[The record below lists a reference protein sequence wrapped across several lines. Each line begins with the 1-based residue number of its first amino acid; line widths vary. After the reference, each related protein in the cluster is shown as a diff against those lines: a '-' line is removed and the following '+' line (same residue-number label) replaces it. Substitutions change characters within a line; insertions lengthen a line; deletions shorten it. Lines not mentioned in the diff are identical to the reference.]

1 MMKSEE
7 MPNNAL
13 VSIIVPVYHAK
24 EYIEKTIRSVE
35 AQTFHDWEL
44 ILVDDCG
51 GDGSLER
58 IREIKEAS
66 PCGGQIRIIQNEKNL
81 GAAMSRNHGV
91 EKALGR
97 CLCGKRASDSHLLH
111 MNSAMKMLPRP
122 AEWCMCRISWI
133 FGMRSAGP

>member
-1 MMKSEE
+1 MKSEE

-35 AQTFHDWEL
+35 AQTFRDWEL

-51 GDGSLER
+51 GDGSLEL
-58 IREIKEAS
+58 IRKIKETS

-97 CLCGKRASDSHLLH
+97 YIACLDADDCWLPTKLESCVRRASDSHLLH
-111 MNSAMKMLPRP
+111 MNSEMKMLLRP
-122 AEWCMCRISWI
+122 AE
-133 FGMRSAGP
+133 